1 MLFLA
6 LGFANDVFFFVYY
19 KPRQH
24 SARSGI
30 VPPSSDA
37 ATKYSGNEAVPD
49 QIAGS
54 EVPSL
59 VGIDEAVSPKSD
71 SEISSRT
78 RNARS
83 KASLIFPNRIIASSD
98 VRQLPTVTL
107 K

>member
-6 LGFANDVFFFVYY
+6 LGFANDVFFSFIISRGSIPPV
-19 KPRQH
+19 P
-24 SARSGI
+24 GI
-30 VPPSSDA
+30 VSPGSDA

-98 VRQLPTVTL
+98 MRQLPTVTL